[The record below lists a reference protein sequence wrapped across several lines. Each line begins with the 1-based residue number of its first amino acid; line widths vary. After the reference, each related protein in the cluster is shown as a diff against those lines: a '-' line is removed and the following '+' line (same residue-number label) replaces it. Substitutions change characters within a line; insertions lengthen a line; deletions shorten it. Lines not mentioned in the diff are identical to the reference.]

1 MATLDE
7 EVIQMIKDFTVNP
20 KIRTIHM
27 DDDYY
32 MSAIVVIMIV
42 CNVQEKTAYCKW
54 NSILMRKEKKWVPY
68 MKKERILKLK
78 LKRMTF
84 LLNTEGVYRLVMI
97 LAGKGAIKTR
107 LHMVKR
113 FKKKLK
119 KQGHAFCGVL
129 HESLEKRAIK
139 NETEAEQTSI
149 EYIYA
154 TASDAFP
161 GLVKIGRTQDIQKR
175 LASANTFCAPMPHR
189 LLFSVPTMQSVLD
202 EKRVHDFFKE
212 RHVAG
217 EFFRVTPAEVEDCLR
232 NLVDNQS

>member
-1 MATLDE
+1 
-7 EVIQMIKDFTVNP
+7 
-20 KIRTIHM
+20 
-27 DDDYY
+27 
-32 MSAIVVIMIV
+32 
-42 CNVQEKTAYCKW
+42 
-54 NSILMRKEKKWVPY
+54 
-68 MKKERILKLK
+68 
-78 LKRMTF
+78 
-84 LLNTEGVYRLVMI
+84 MI

-107 LHMVKR
+107 LHIVDR
-113 FKKKLK
+113 FKKKLEG
-119 KQGHAFCGVL
+119 QGHAFRDVL
-129 HESLEKRAIK
+129 HETLEKRAIK
-139 NETEAEQTSI
+139 NETEAEQTCI

-161 GLVKIGRTQDIQKR
+161 GLIKIGRTQDIEKR